1 MPRWLN
7 KRAVLIGVL
16 FGGYGN
22 FNSLSTSGYSTE
34 GWVGVI
40 VGALVG
46 GLFWGWVLT
55 KFVPKW
61 FPAGE

>member
-1 MPRWLN
+1 MSRWLN
-7 KRAVLIGVL
+7 KRAVLIGAL

-55 KFVPKW
+55 KFLPKW
-61 FPAGE
+61 FPTSE